1 MKKIVLP
8 ITLIL
13 SAIILS
19 GCVGPTSSQSA
30 LQVNSTPKTTVFLD
44 GKHVGQTPYYDEKLK
59 AGEYNL
65 KLVPES
71 GAGIQAVSWEGKV
84 KLISEVLT
92 VVNRDLKDSESGS
105 SGEILNLETIN
116 TKDTGEIMIITNPDG
131 ASIKLD
137 GQDKGVAPLLLKNVS
152 AGDHEVA
159 ISTVGFIDKIVRI
172 RTTNGYKLIINAQM
186 AGGSGLKP
194 IETPSAAS
202 LTPTGS
208 QQKSVTPIPT
218 IGFRS
223 GKPSIKILD
232 TPTGWLRVRTGPS
245 LSATEA
251 AKVNTGETF
260 PYLTE
265 ESGWLKIEY
274 QEGKEGWISSQ
285 YAQKLSSTP

>member
-1 MKKIVLP
+1 MKKIAL
-8 ITLIL
+8 LIVFSL

-19 GCVGPTSSQSA
+19 GCIGPTSSQSA
-30 LQVNSTPKTTVFLD
+30 LQVNSTPRTTVFLD

-59 AGEYNL
+59 AGEYSL

-71 GAGIQAVSWEGKV
+71 GTGTQAVSWEGKV
-84 KLISEVLT
+84 KLIPEVLT
-92 VVNRDLKDSESGS
+92 VVNRDLKDSENAS
-105 SGEILNLETIN
+105 SGEILNLETIS
-116 TKDTGEIMIITNPDG
+116 TKDSGEIMIITNPDG
-131 ASIKLD
+131 ANIKLD
-137 GQDKGVAPLLLKNVS
+137 GQDKGVAPLLIKNAP

-186 AGGSGLKP
+186 AGSGQKP
-194 IETPSAAS
+194 IETPTEIST
-202 LTPTGS
+202 TPTG
-208 QQKSVTPIPT
+208 QQKNISPIPT
-218 IGFRS
+218 KGIGS
-223 GKPSIKILD
+223 GKPSVKILD

-251 AKVNTGETF
+251 AKVNTGEIF

-285 YAQKLSSTP
+285 YAQKLSSAQ

>member
-1 MKKIVLP
+1 M
-8 ITLIL
+8 
-13 SAIILS
+13 
-19 GCVGPTSSQSA
+19 
-30 LQVNSTPKTTVFLD
+30 
-44 GKHVGQTPYYDEKLK
+44 
-59 AGEYNL
+59 
-65 KLVPES
+65 
-71 GAGIQAVSWEGKV
+71 

-116 TKDTGEIMIITNPDG
+116 TKDSGEIMIITNPDG
-131 ASIKLD
+131 VSIKLD
-137 GQDKGVAPLLLKNVS
+137 GQDKGVTPLLIKNAS
-152 AGDHEVA
+152 AGDHEVV
-159 ISTVGFIDKIVRI
+159 ISTVGFMDKIVRI

-186 AGGSGLKP
+186 ASGSSQKRV
-194 IETPSAAS
+194 ETPSVNS
-202 LTPTGS
+202 VTPTGS
-208 QQKSVTPIPT
+208 QKKSVTPIPT
-218 IGFRS
+218 LSFGS

-251 AKVNTGETF
+251 AKVNTGEIF

-285 YAQKLSSTP
+285 YAQKLSSAQ